1 MRRRLSADSANAET
15 GALWRLPEAVRAED
29 EPSPLSH
36 TSKTPRGDP
45 VTRVQVYVTG
55 MVGTPAV
62 GAVEADVEASLIVV
76 ATATSVVGNST
87 PIPSPESRVVAAA
100 AAAAT
105 AAAAAEAA
113 RVRRA

>member
-1 MRRRLSADSANAET
+1 
-15 GALWRLPEAVRAED
+15 
-29 EPSPLSH
+29 
-36 TSKTPRGDP
+36 

-62 GAVEADVEASLIVV
+62 GAVEADVEASLMVV
-76 ATATSVVGNST
+76 ATATSLVGNST